1 MSLQTELDAFRAAW
15 EDRVGA
21 DIAGLVARD
30 NAALAGSGLPGRA
43 TRTGAPF
50 PSVQL
55 SDQLGRPVDIA
66 TLAADGPVVVT
77 FYRGGWCPYCSLE
90 LRAWQKAMPDL
101 ARLGARLVAVSSET
115 PDNALDTAEK
125 NDLAFTVL
133 SDSGGK
139 LAHALGIRFALS
151 PEIKALY
158 QKFGHDLP
166 AHNGDGAWSLPMP
179 ATFVVARSGQIVLA
193 EIDPD
198 YRRRMEPAA
207 ALAALGALVAEAV

>member
-90 LRAWQKAMPDL
+90 LRAWQIGVDQQ
-101 ARLGARLVAVSSET
+101 G
-115 PDNALDTAEK
+115 
-125 NDLAFTVL
+125 F
-133 SDSGGK
+133 
-139 LAHALGIRFALS
+139 F
-151 PEIKALY
+151 
-158 QKFGHDLP
+158 
-166 AHNGDGAWSLPMP
+166 
-179 ATFVVARSGQIVLA
+179 
-193 EIDPD
+193 
-198 YRRRMEPAA
+198 
-207 ALAALGALVAEAV
+207 

>member
-1 MSLQTELDAFRAAW
+1 M
-15 EDRVGA
+15 
-21 DIAGLVARD
+21 
-30 NAALAGSGLPGRA
+30 
-43 TRTGAPF
+43 
-50 PSVQL
+50 QL

-151 PEIKALY
+151 PEIKALF